1 MSNNILNFL
10 LTQLTSLTISI
21 LILICLVI
29 FLTFTLISFSTLT
42 SPINF
47 LSIHRFYSLFFSLY
61 FISIFLSLT
70 GLFPLKFLLSSQKF
84 SLPHFKF
91 DTELGGANIGVVLSA
106 VIPTSLNLILG
117 KIYHKVL

>member
-10 LTQLTSLTISI
+10 LTQLTSLTTFI
-21 LILICLVI
+21 LILILPI
-29 FLTFTLISFSTLT
+29 FLTFTPISFSTLR

-70 GLFPLKFLLSSQKF
+70 GLFPFKFLFSSQKF
-84 SLPHFKF
+84 SLTLYKF

-117 KIYHKVL
+117 EIYHKVL